1 MATIKINRTILDGN
15 LGEGWKCQAAAANA
29 FAEVLEAQ
37 WEKDLAALTA
47 EGHEIEVTVDVASN
61 TSGDSG
67 ITSINVEGCDYDTAF
82 EIRQRVKYELSDE
95 NRVWERFCN
104 SPEAEALAA

>member
-29 FAEVLEAQ
+29 FAKVLEAQ
-37 WEKDLAALTA
+37 WEKDLAAMTA

-61 TSGDSG
+61 ASGDSG
-67 ITSINVEGCDYDTAF
+67 VARIDVAGCSQETAVEVN
-82 EIRQRVKYELSDE
+82 QRVEYALSDG

-104 SPEAEALAA
+104 SPEAESLAA

>member
-1 MATIKINRTILDGN
+1 MATITIYRTILDGN
-15 LGEGWKCQAAAANA
+15 LGEGWNCQESAAKAFAAA
-29 FAEVLEAQ
+29 LKSQ
-37 WEKDLAALTA
+37 WEKDLSGLAA
-47 EGHEIEVTVDVASN
+47 EEHEVEVSVKVASN

-82 EIRQRVKYELSDE
+82 EIHQRVKYELSDE

>member
-15 LGEGWKCQAAAANA
+15 LGEGWKCQADAANA
-29 FAEVLEAQ
+29 FASCLEAQ

-61 TSGDSG
+61 ASGDSG
-67 ITSINVEGCDYDTAF
+67 VAGIDVEGCNHETAF
-82 EIRQRVKYELSDE
+82 EVGQRVKYELSDE

-104 SPEAEALAA
+104 SPEAESLAA